1 MLKVQIERFLSIV
14 KAMERWPYSD
24 TDYSLIRQ
32 KLESEL
38 QEKLRKAPSYMAY
51 EKFNL
56 RRVSGCNITKRDL
69 EGLIGN
75 DVSITFYGPD
85 MMPLYRKGVITELER
100 HYIRLETPLAGMT
113 FFVQYFRVIRVQVFE
128 KRKVIQEIWYDGELH

>member
-14 KAMERWPYSD
+14 KAMEHWPYSD

-56 RRVSGCNITKRDL
+56 RPVPECRITKNDL
-69 EGLIGN
+69 VDLIGS

-85 MMPLYRKGVITELER
+85 MAPLYRKGVITELER
-100 HYIRLETPLAGMT
+100 HYIRLETPLAGAAY
-113 FFVQYFRVIRVQVFE
+113 FIQYFRIIRVQLFQ

>member
-1 MLKVQIERFLSIV
+1 MLKVQMERMLRIV

-24 TDYSLIRQ
+24 TDYSSIRQ

-38 QEKLRKAPSYMAY
+38 HGKLRKAPSYMSY

-56 RRVSGCNITKRDL
+56 RPVPECRITKNDL
-69 EGLIGN
+69 ADLIGR

-85 MMPLYRKGVITELER
+85 MGPLYRRGVVTELEP
-100 HYIRLETPLAGMT
+100 HYLRLETPLAGMAY
-113 FFVQYFRVIRVQVFE
+113 FIQYFRVIRVQLFE

>member
-56 RRVSGCNITKRDL
+56 RPVPECRITKNDL
-69 EGLIGN
+69 VDLIGS
-75 DVSITFYGPD
+75 DVSITFYGPG
-85 MMPLYRKGVITELER
+85 MVPLYRKGVITDLER
-100 HYIRLETPLAGMT
+100 HYIRLETPLAGMAY
-113 FFVQYFRVIRVQVFE
+113 FIQYFRIIRIQVFK
-128 KRKVIQEIWYDGELH
+128 KRKVIREIWYDKEIH